1 MTVNTLIRSA
11 LRLIG
16 AYDTNGNPTPNQI
29 ADALHALNLLLYSLA
44 TDRNGIYTV
53 TTESFTLTAGDGDY
67 TTAELSTSRPIRILK
82 AWIRDNALDYCVD
95 MIAAADYAQIADK
108 TTTGRPE
115 EMYFNPSYPA
125 AAISLYPVPDS
136 AYTLYW
142 QAWKPLAQYAS
153 ADDDLN
159 LPPEYERALRYALAA
174 DLALEYGSMDA
185 DLAPEY
191 GSMDANLYAIAQQEI
206 AKLKKLHTQPVPR
219 ISTDPFNRGRGY
231 SIRSDV

>member
-16 AYDTNGNPTPNQI
+16 AYDPNGSPTPNQI
-29 ADALHALNLLLYSLA
+29 SDALHALNLLLYSLA
-44 TDRNGIYTV
+44 TDRNGVYTV
-53 TTESFTLTAGDGDY
+53 TTESFTLTAGDGEY
-67 TTAELSTSRPIRILK
+67 TTSDLSTTRPVRVLK
-82 AWIRDNALDYCVD
+82 AWIRDSSLDYCVD
-95 MIAAADYAQIADK
+95 IISAGDYAQIADK

-142 QAWKPLAQYAS
+142 QAWKPLAQYTS

-174 DLALEYGSMDA
+174 DLS
-185 DLAPEY
+185 PEY
-191 GSMDANLYAIAQQEI
+191 GGSDQGLYAVAQQEI
-206 AKLKKLHTQPVPR
+206 TKLKKLHSQPVPR

-231 SIRSDV
+231 NIRSDV